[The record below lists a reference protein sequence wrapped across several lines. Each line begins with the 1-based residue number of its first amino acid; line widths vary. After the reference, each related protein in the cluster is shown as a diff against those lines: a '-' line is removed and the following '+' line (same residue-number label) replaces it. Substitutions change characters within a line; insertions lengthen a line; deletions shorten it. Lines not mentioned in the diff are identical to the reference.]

1 MTEDIQHLEPATSS
15 EKCRDWRQAEP
26 RPSGPEF
33 RDWRQPEPLP
43 AAAAADP
50 GKLRYLL
57 VSLAVVVLDQWTKWL
72 VELHLAHHVAQP
84 IVPNLLNLTHVRNTG
99 VAFGLFASH
108 GLSASWVLT
117 GLGLVALSAVSL
129 YFGYAS
135 PRDRSL
141 LVALALVV
149 GGAVGNLIDR
159 IASGAVT
166 DFIDVYV
173 GTHHWPSF
181 NVADAAISIGIVLM
195 AIDSLWSRRAAQASE
210 PHNA

>member
-1 MTEDIQHLEPATSS
+1 MTARRARLYDTLA
-15 EKCRDWRQAEP
+15 
-26 RPSGPEF
+26 
-33 RDWRQPEPLP
+33 
-43 AAAAADP
+43 
-50 GKLRYLL
+50 LL
-57 VSLAVVVLDQWTKWL
+57 TIIVVIVLDQWTKWL
-72 VELHLAHHVAQP
+72 VEAHLPRHVAQP

-108 GLSASWVLT
+108 GLSASWMLT

-173 GTHHWPSF
+173 GAHHWPSF

-210 PHNA
+210 PHSA